1 VILVDTHVVA
11 WLAFDQDQISNKA
24 RTQSTTRARM
34 RTAIFSVKSP
44 ARGTFTSYTYRETA
58 REPFR
63 RFGESKET
71 GLERF
76 HDDCAR
82 SVLG

>member
-1 VILVDTHVVA
+1 
-11 WLAFDQDQISNKA
+11 
-24 RTQSTTRARM
+24 M